1 MIGCAPHYGPGCWP
15 FGRHDWGWPFGGLIG
30 LASFGVWVWAL
41 VDVLSK
47 ETDEN
52 NQRLIW
58 GLVVGF
64 TYVVGALIYL
74 IVRRPERIKTLG
86 R

>member
-1 MIGCAPHYGPGCWP
+1 MIGCAPHCGLGYWP
-15 FGRHDWGWPFGGLIG
+15 FGRHHWGGPFGGL
-30 LASFGVWVWAL
+30 LALSAFVLWVWVL
-41 VDVLSK
+41 VDTLTR

-52 NQRLIW
+52 NNRLIW

-64 TYVVGALIYL
+64 TGIVGALIYL
-74 IVRRPERIKTLG
+74 VVRRPERLKSLG